1 MNNKDNKET
10 VSKATRIAQKAE
22 EMFTRLGFTV
32 IKGKPNEDTYTVT
45 FINKNP
51 NE

>member
-10 VSKATRIAQKAE
+10 VSKAARVAQKAE

-32 IKGKPNEDTYTVT
+32 TKSKPKEGTFTVT
-45 FINKNP
+45 F
-51 NE
+51 